1 MFVFVHIVTHRDC
14 CLNIRS
20 YDEPGQALLSAPGF
34 LITLFSLVL
43 LAVSRAALVL
53 LGKTLS
59 YRVDGLSRQQ
69 GRPKAVGVVIVVIG
83 SRPRRSARPGPQ
95 GPFGGVSIRRI
106 GSGEMR
112 ILVVG
117 AGAVGGYFGGRL
129 FEAGRDVTFLV
140 RPRRAAE
147 LAKHGLRIRSPVS
160 DFHHPA
166 PPTVL
171 QEDLAEPF
179 DLVLLSCKAYDLEGA
194 MSSFAKAVGRTTA
207 ILPLLNGMRHIDRL
221 TERFGPERVLGGQ
234 CAISAT
240 LGPDG
245 DVVHLNDW
253 HALSFG
259 ELDGSRSQ
267 RIEAIAPALL
277 NAGFD
282 ARLADNIRQEMW
294 EKWVFIA
301 TAAGITSLMRTSV
314 GDYVA
319 AGGADLALGLLNECA
334 AIAAAHG
341 FPLREPALE
350 RARAAMTAAG
360 SPLKASMLRDIEG
373 DKPAEGDQI
382 LGDLLRRAA
391 NPDGHS
397 LLRIATLHVKAYELA
412 RKGRET
418 AAKP

>member
-1 MFVFVHIVTHRDC
+1 
-14 CLNIRS
+14 
-20 YDEPGQALLSAPGF
+20 
-34 LITLFSLVL
+34 
-43 LAVSRAALVL
+43 
-53 LGKTLS
+53 
-59 YRVDGLSRQQ
+59 
-69 GRPKAVGVVIVVIG
+69 
-83 SRPRRSARPGPQ
+83 
-95 GPFGGVSIRRI
+95 
-106 GSGEMR
+106 MR

-129 FEAGRDVTFLV
+129 LQAGRDVTFLV

-147 LAKHGLRIRSPVS
+147 LAKHGLTIRSPVG
-160 DFHHPA
+160 DFHRPSPPA
-166 PPTVL
+166 VL
-171 QEDLAEPF
+171 QEDLAESF
-179 DLVLLSCKAYDLEGA
+179 DLILLSCKAYDLEGA
-194 MSSFAKAVGRTTA
+194 ITSFAKAAGPATA

-221 TERFGPERVLGGQ
+221 TERFRPERVLGGQ

-259 ELDGSRSQ
+259 ELDGSRPQ
-267 RIEAIAPALL
+267 RIEAIASALL

-282 ARLADNIRQEMW
+282 ARLSDEIRQEMW

-301 TAAGITSLMRTSV
+301 TAAGITCLMRSAV

-319 AGGADLALGLLNECA
+319 AGAVDLALGLLDECA
-334 AIAAAHG
+334 SIAAAQG
-341 FPLREPALE
+341 FPLRAPALE
-350 RARAAMTAAG
+350 RARAAMTAVG
-360 SPLKASMLRDIEG
+360 SPIKASMLRDIEG
-373 DKPAEGDQI
+373 GKPVEGEQI

-391 NPDGHS
+391 KPDDSS

-412 RKGRET
+412 RNGREI

>member
-1 MFVFVHIVTHRDC
+1 
-14 CLNIRS
+14 
-20 YDEPGQALLSAPGF
+20 
-34 LITLFSLVL
+34 
-43 LAVSRAALVL
+43 
-53 LGKTLS
+53 
-59 YRVDGLSRQQ
+59 
-69 GRPKAVGVVIVVIG
+69 
-83 SRPRRSARPGPQ
+83 
-95 GPFGGVSIRRI
+95 
-106 GSGEMR
+106 MR

-129 FEAGRDVTFLV
+129 LEAGRDVTFLV

-147 LAKHGLRIRSPVS
+147 LAKRGLTIRSPAG
-160 DFHHPA
+160 DFHRPS

-171 QEDLAEPF
+171 QEDLKEPF

-194 MSSFAKAVGRTTA
+194 MTSFARAVGPATA
-207 ILPLLNGMRHIDRL
+207 ILPLLNGMQHVDRL
-221 TERFGPERVLGGQ
+221 AERFGPEPVLGGQ
-234 CAISAT
+234 CAISVT

-267 RIEAIAPALL
+267 RIEAIASALL

-282 ARLADNIRQEMW
+282 ARLSNEIRQEMW

-301 TAAGITSLMRTSV
+301 TAAGITCLMRSSV

-319 AGGADLALGLLNECA
+319 AGAADLALGLLSECA
-334 AIAAAHG
+334 SIAAAQG

-350 RARAAMTAAG
+350 RTRAVLTAPG
-360 SPLKASMLRDIEG
+360 SPIKASMLRDIEG
-373 DKPAEGDQI
+373 GKPVEGDQI

-391 NPDGHS
+391 KPDDRS
-397 LLRIATLHVKAYELA
+397 LLRVATLHVKAYELA
-412 RKGRET
+412 RKGGEI